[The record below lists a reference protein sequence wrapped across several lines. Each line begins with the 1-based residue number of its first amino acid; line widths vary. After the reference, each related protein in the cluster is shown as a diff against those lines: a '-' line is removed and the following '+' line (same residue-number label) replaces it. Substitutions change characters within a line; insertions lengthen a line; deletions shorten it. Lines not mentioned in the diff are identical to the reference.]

1 MTSRNKA
8 ATAEMKLNAYTKIFL
23 WIVFG
28 ITHTYDISSIHSIGR
43 PCVQIV
49 RRRVPIVTFTTIWC
63 MIHAGTPVELK
74 FDKLK
79 ALLRRF
85 KWCVSMLNYYFYWT
99 SRVLHT
105 NAFTLRKEFFKYV
118 SLVSVYMH
126 TKRSISGSTITLK

>member
-1 MTSRNKA
+1 MRPTKRNKL
-8 ATAEMKLNAYTKIFL
+8 TNREWILTKIFL
-23 WIVFG
+23 WIVFDA
-28 ITHTYDISSIHSIGR
+28 THTYMYPIYSIVQ

-105 NAFTLRKEFFKYV
+105 NALTLRKEFFKYV
-118 SLVSVYMH
+118 SLVSVYMQ